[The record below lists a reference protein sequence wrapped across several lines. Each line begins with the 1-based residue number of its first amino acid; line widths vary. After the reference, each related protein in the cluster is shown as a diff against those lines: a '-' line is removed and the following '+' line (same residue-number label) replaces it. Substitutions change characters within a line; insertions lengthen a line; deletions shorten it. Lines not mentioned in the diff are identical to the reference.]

1 MISAHS
7 AQFGDGPGPLRKP
20 RFLTMGDHAFTL
32 EFGDSVDPVINDH
45 VLSLDRA
52 LLRADLR
59 GIIETIP
66 TYRSLT
72 VIFDPLRVTRDAV
85 MAAVRGVL
93 DDMDESDAS
102 PAPRQWV
109 VPVVYGGTLGFDLPM
124 VSTLL
129 DLPEEE
135 IVERHAQATYRVYMI
150 GFNPGFPYLG
160 GLDPVLQI
168 SRRATVTPRV
178 EAGSVIIGGMQTA
191 VCSVPTPT
199 GWYVIG
205 RTPVRPFDMQ
215 RGAGAFLFR
224 AGDMLRFE
232 PIGQGEF
239 DSLSAAAARGDVVAR
254 ELSA

>member
-1 MISAHS
+1 MY
-7 AQFGDGPGPLRKP
+7 K
-20 RFLTMGDHAFTL
+20 
-32 EFGDSVDPVINDH
+32 
-45 VLSLDRA
+45 
-52 LLRADLR
+52 
-59 GIIETIP
+59 
-66 TYRSLT
+66 
-72 VIFDPLRVTRDAV
+72 
-85 MAAVRGVL
+85 
-93 DDMDESDAS
+93 
-102 PAPRQWV
+102 RQ
-109 VPVVYGGTLGFDLPM
+109 

-135 IVERHAQATYRVYMI
+135 IVERHAAATYRVYMI

-168 SRRATVTPRV
+168 SRRAAVTPRV

-205 RTPVRPFDMQ
+205 RTPVRPFDLN

-232 PIGQGEF
+232 PIGHVEF
-239 DSLSAAAARGDVVAR
+239 DSLSAAAARGDIVAR
-254 ELSA
+254 ELSS